1 MSGRIETKL
10 ARRRFLKGAGGVAIA
25 LPLFWGRERAL
36 HAATAAATPERFLSV
51 YFGNGLPSD
60 LTGSGLAYSPS
71 PGLTPLGPLVPFAN
85 ELTIVRGI
93 NGVAKDAGA
102 TGHMPGSGTFCCA
115 QDISADA
122 YDKGGP
128 SLDWVAYQYFQSL
141 APQVPMTPLPVVA
154 AGVYGKNT
162 GKPETLR
169 WTHCWKGGLD
179 PKNAIPPF
187 HDPLMLFH
195 QLFGGTAPPPAGGTA
210 PAGLARYR
218 QSVLDAVTAEYK
230 QITGPA
236 SPYPASVRTL
246 IGVHLDTIRTL
257 ELQAAALSSK
267 MSGASAACKGP
278 AAPASM
284 DSQANETLANY
295 QAIWPVMLDIYL
307 LGLTCDLFRF
317 GNVLATMGG
326 DVYPAT
332 FMGKSATNVHG
343 QWFHNYPSF
352 RPQVGSVINWEM
364 QMVAQVLDK
373 MSKIPD
379 PQDPAGK
386 TLLSNTTVLIG
397 TELSE
402 PETHSRQGMT
412 FFLAGA
418 KGRFKGG
425 TQNVSS
431 RSDTDFYNTVL
442 QSMGLP
448 PSTSF
453 GKAGTFSG
461 VLSI

>member
-10 ARRRFLKGAGGVAIA
+10 ARRRFLKGGGGVAIA
-25 LPLFWGRERAL
+25 LPLFWAREQSLWAGGG
-36 HAATAAATPERFLSV
+36 APERFISV
-51 YFGNGLPSD
+51 YFGNGLPPD
-60 LTGSGLAYSPS
+60 LTGGGLSFAPS

-85 ELTIVRGI
+85 QLTIVRGI
-93 NGVAKDAGA
+93 NGVAVDAGA

-115 QDISADA
+115 MDISADA

-128 SLDWVAYQYFQSL
+128 SLDWVLQQYFQSL
-141 APQVPMTPLPVVA
+141 QPQAPLTPIPVVA

-179 PKNAIPPF
+179 PANAIPPA
-187 HDPLMLFH
+187 HDPLILFR
-195 QLFGGTAPPPAGGTA
+195 QLFGTPTPSPAAGSP
-210 PAGLARYR
+210 PAGLARYQ

-246 IGVHLDTIRTL
+246 ISTHFDTIRTL
-257 ELQAAALSSK
+257 EMQAIALSAK
-267 MSGASAACKGP
+267 MGTASPACKSP
-278 AAPASM
+278 TAPASM
-284 DSQANETLANY
+284 DSQANETMASY

-307 LGLTCDLFRF
+307 LGLQCDLFRF
-317 GNVLATMGG
+317 GNLVITMGG

-332 FMGKSATNVHG
+332 FFGKSATNIHG

-373 MSKIPD
+373 MNKIPD
-379 PQDPAGK
+379 PQDPSGQ

-402 PETHSRQGMT
+402 PEIHSRQGMT

-425 TQNVSS
+425 TQDVGS
-431 RSDTDFYNTVL
+431 RTDTDLYNTIL

-448 PSTSF
+448 ATTSF
-453 GKAGTFSG
+453 GKPGTFSG
-461 VLSI
+461 VLTI